1 MYVFCSGIIN
11 APAPKVGTLV
21 LFFLSEKSKI
31 EKNILFFLRTQE
43 KKQKYVQKSWLIIY
57 IPQRSDSRYLSVF
70 FCSCKMPI

>member
-31 EKNILFFLRTQE
+31 EKNILFFLQNTR
-43 KKQKYVQKSWLIIY
+43 KKAKICTKIMANNLHT
-57 IPQRSDSRYLSVF
+57 SVE
-70 FCSCKMPI
+70 

>member
-31 EKNILFFLRTQE
+31 EKNILFFLPNTRNKAKICT
-43 KKQKYVQKSWLIIY
+43 KIMANNLHT
-57 IPQRSDSRYLSVF
+57 SVE
-70 FCSCKMPI
+70 